1 MATEKTNVS
10 PVENE
15 ALGIETVDVTVNVT
29 VRGVG
34 GKVENKDVTLKDI
47 PVDLLD
53 ANFEVSE
60 YFDEGKNVKAFIALI
75 GEQNRAIL
83 KANGV
88 TIRDFNKIMEA
99 WKEAAGLGED

>member
-1 MATEKTNVS
+1 MATEKTNAS

-15 ALGIETVDVTVNVT
+15 ALGIETIDVTVNVP
-29 VRGVG
+29 VRGVD

-53 ANFEVSE
+53 ASFEVSE
-60 YFDEGKNVKAFIALI
+60 YFDEGKNVKAFLALI
-75 GEQNRAIL
+75 GDRNRAVL

-88 TIRDFNKIMEA
+88 TIRSLNKFMEA
-99 WKEAAGLGED
+99 WKEEAGLGEG

>member
-1 MATEKTNVS
+1 MTTEKTNAS

-88 TIRDFNKIMEA
+88 TIRDFNKFMEA

>member
-1 MATEKTNVS
+1 MATEKTTS

-15 ALGIETVDVTVNVT
+15 ALGIETIDVTVNVA
-29 VRGVG
+29 VRGAG

-47 PVDLLD
+47 PVDLFD
-53 ANFEVSE
+53 ASFEVSE
-60 YFDEGKNVKAFIALI
+60 YFDEGKNIKAFIALI

-88 TIRDFNKIMEA
+88 TIRSLNKFMEA
-99 WKEAAGLGED
+99 WQEEAGLGEG